1 MNNSLNKFIWMSIN
15 LKKFFFKRILR
26 ILFLNQVTPFLICDY
41 FHMRFV
47 TCGGPLSSKRRG
59 CGTDGAS

>member
-1 MNNSLNKFIWMSIN
+1 MDVNKFKEI
-15 LKKFFFKRILR
+15 FFKRILR
-26 ILFLNQVTPFLICDY
+26 ILFLNQVSPFLICDY
-41 FHMRFV
+41 FHTRFV